1 MNDAMK
7 TRSIAAVREGFVTL
21 RQMFPEMR
29 WRIAEY
35 TPTVAFATASLV
47 ARERGINPTDVRTM
61 QLIALLCDRHAA
73 TRADIGVTGDAV
85 EPLR

>member
-1 MNDAMK
+1 MNGASRD
-7 TRSIAAVREGFVTL
+7 RSVRAVREGFATL
-21 RQMFPEMR
+21 RRMFPEMR

-35 TPTVAFATASLV
+35 TPTVAFATASVV

-61 QLIALLCDRHAA
+61 QLLALLCDTHSV
-73 TRADIGVTGDAV
+73 TWADIGVTGVAV